1 MRDAELR
8 DHFAGIALAGLIAKI
23 PLQELGID
31 DETVEYNNIA
41 SSAYLY
47 ANAMMEERSNEEIY
61 LNDNASIQE
70 LKLTIR
76 TANCLMS
83 EDIFTIGELI
93 SLGVIDLLK
102 IPNMGT
108 KSLNDIKGSLKKHGL
123 KLKGDK

>member
-1 MRDAELR
+1 MMDAELR

-47 ANAMMEERSNEEIY
+47 ANAMMEER
-61 LNDNASIQE
+61 NDKTIFLDTGESIEKLE
-70 LKLTIR
+70 LSVR
-76 TANCLMS
+76 TTNYLMS
-83 EDIFTIGELI
+83 QGIDRVCELLESSEHELYQMPNFGKKSILDIR
-93 SLGVIDLLK
+93 
-102 IPNMGT
+102 N
-108 KSLNDIKGSLKKHGL
+108 SLKRHGL